1 MYCSISIEQCE
12 GFSRK
17 STHSSMFIELFFV
30 LSFALESVAPSSPS
44 WPGVVVTPHGDD
56 EAPISRRKMKTYSHP
71 VVRKIPLEQ
80 VMYALSDPC
89 RVAIVRA
96 LAAANGREL
105 ACNQIDLKI
114 SKATR
119 SHHFDVL
126 RDSGIV
132 FSRYEGTRCL
142 TSLRTA
148 ELDQSFPGL
157 LELVLHNE
165 RSRSR
170 SQKRQRAVTAH

>member
-1 MYCSISIEQCE
+1 MTYCSIQ
-12 GFSRK
+12 
-17 STHSSMFIELFFV
+17 IELCGGLPKSQLIVRCLSNHLFV
-30 LSFALESVAPSSPS
+30 LYLTLEGGAPSSS
-44 WPGVVVTPHGDD
+44 WHGPAFGRSDM
-56 EAPISRRKMKTYSHP
+56 KFMKTYSHP
-71 VVRKIPLEQ
+71 VVRKVPLEQ

-89 RVAIVRA
+89 RIAIVRA

-105 ACNQIDLKI
+105 ACNEIDLKI

-148 ELDQSFPGL
+148 ELNQSFPGL
-157 LELVLHNE
+157 LDLVLSRE
-165 RSRSR
+165 RPRSR
-170 SQKRQRAVTAH
+170 SQKRQRAVPAY

>member
-1 MYCSISIEQCE
+1 
-12 GFSRK
+12 
-17 STHSSMFIELFFV
+17 
-30 LSFALESVAPSSPS
+30 
-44 WPGVVVTPHGDD
+44 
-56 EAPISRRKMKTYSHP
+56 MKTYSHP

-89 RVAIVRA
+89 RIAIVRA
-96 LAAANGREL
+96 LAEANGREL
-105 ACNQIDLKI
+105 ACNQIDLKV

-142 TSLRTA
+142 TSLRIA

-157 LELVLHNE
+157 LGLVLHSKRP
-165 RSRSR
+165 RSPSQKTLATGSSALMKGFNKRPQR
-170 SQKRQRAVTAH
+170 SQRGKAATTIGHCIGVSGCRRIGV

>member
-1 MYCSISIEQCE
+1 
-12 GFSRK
+12 
-17 STHSSMFIELFFV
+17 
-30 LSFALESVAPSSPS
+30 
-44 WPGVVVTPHGDD
+44 
-56 EAPISRRKMKTYSHP
+56 MKTYSHP
-71 VVRKIPLEQ
+71 VVSKIPLEQ
-80 VMYALSDPC
+80 VMYALSDSC
-89 RVAIVRA
+89 RIAIVRA

-105 ACNQIDLKI
+105 ACNQIDLKV

-148 ELDQSFPGL
+148 ELGQSFPGL
-157 LELVLHNE
+157 LDLVLHSK
-165 RSRSR
+165 RPRSR
-170 SQKRQRAVTAH
+170 SQKGQRPAPAH